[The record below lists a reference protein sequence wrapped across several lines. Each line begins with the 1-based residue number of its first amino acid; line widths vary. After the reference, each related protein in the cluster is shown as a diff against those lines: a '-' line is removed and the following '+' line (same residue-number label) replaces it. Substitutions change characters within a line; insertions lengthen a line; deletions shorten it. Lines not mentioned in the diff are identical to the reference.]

1 MSNHPTA
8 FFHQHQLALAFM
20 QCAARALHDQ
30 QIDQEEHTWLETLLS
45 ITTGSARVDLL
56 EADDGSDP
64 PTLTGTLMFSDP
76 GSSSRRVFLQSP
88 IYGLEA
94 FEDRSAADEA
104 LRHRI
109 TRHDS
114 TLEATRVQGDVFVA
128 QMNSYLSKRAKRLA
142 HMAKELARLPAL
154 DVQIGDSP
162 TTAGSTTAYN
172 RALHQFWKTS
182 TPGAKHLH
190 QLASKAFAEGFYQDL
205 AQARLADHSNPLLQL
220 NPGWAPLQAPA
231 PQCEKIHV
239 RLGTEWVEL
248 AGAFTLSLRA
258 QSAMLLYWPT
268 SGLQSL
274 SGEGALHVYLDAL
287 EAPMNLPLKY
297 TRQWRASTSRAYRRQ
312 PIHQSVF
319 VDRID
324 SIVTLQE
331 LNLAYTLSLAS
342 DDILAAQITVDDAI
356 NVCTLIDRRLGTL
369 DPTLRWSR
377 YVDTLES
384 PAPPADPV
392 FKPLLQNINQ
402 LKWLATERDAIYRA
416 SPGIRAVALRLLS
429 PALAVFGGDHHA
441 ETTLLKPAVPARSG
455 SGKLNLV
462 DLLLQRVSGF
472 SSAPISDK
480 DTFTNLDGQRLRS
493 LAPAALEQTLHH
505 AAQVFVSHFAQQLQG
520 SDSLCICLNERWV
533 SVPALLRTNL
543 EDGIRLEMLLHEYFK
558 TTSAPLLHLLKQL
571 LDKPLANQRQPLGG
585 NSTRVSGLQLNP
597 SPHTP
602 GVRLKLALVID
613 QATSGEQPIL
623 FWSPLEGLKPYANL
637 AALGSELITN
647 LTTGPR
653 PGRWQDLLPATQ
665 VGVWA
670 TWLESSDQSGLSISN
685 WLIEGDPLDE
695 IQAGLFKEQNE
706 TARQTLELAL
716 SGQDRPGT
724 FGPLIDT
731 LHTYDGIDEY
741 FETQSLAFNDL
752 HTRRVLPDWLNRA
765 TQADFEAFTALL
777 RGTLETLS
785 PQNSYL
791 SGIPSINDFA
801 REHLH
806 ARLGQDFVSSDIAP
820 DDVLLNLKS
829 FTAAPGPTGEIPS
842 AIPAATLEA
851 EQTLTEAAID
861 HFSKKLGALMSIR
874 KADGTALPAGLTPD
888 YVRRMIH
895 ELDIGSKYL
904 ARLNQDLSPENK
916 QFSERRERFST
927 MASTMLRQSTLQH
940 VLQDNWSR
948 QALAWLDAILEMPDG
963 LARQPVAGQHIIFSR
978 LQLRATPDSPPDTVN
993 GAYVICPAL
1002 AGQGPLLLFTAYTP
1016 QDSMRLYP
1024 GRAELL
1030 AALHTDTGFQTQL
1043 LAHLEPHARRTYDN
1057 GGWVEPHLHWNTES
1071 SFDISPPT
1079 PHPAQLYI
1087 EPLTGNALAIL
1098 FEDTIAHVK
1107 AIASTQAVT
1116 SAQAQWK
1123 NFTDLMTLGVE
1134 QASAFLPGRLAVLAS
1149 LWQAKSWINAATDAA
1164 RHSNWGK
1171 ALSEFATAL
1180 GSLAS
1185 SRSTV
1190 EPKRPAASAIAVQQH
1205 AVLETA
1211 RRLRSF
1217 ERRDVALTNLA
1228 KDLALPIYRTGQT
1241 AYAAVEG
1248 RVYQIVQHDEHW
1260 HIFTGTKHTG
1270 PKIRLNTERRWV
1282 LDLPTGLY
1290 GGGIGSSKIDVLSS
1304 ISAEVDAQVKAT
1316 FTVKAKGMQ
1325 QIRAADIIKA
1335 RQITAA
1341 RTLALHYLRTSLINL
1356 DGRTKTGSIPH
1367 TSEVIIKAA
1376 FDLPV
1381 APSSLARRLRN
1392 MIADIYVDMLSTSM
1406 SPKTSQRYIVGSHK
1420 RSENT
1425 ADAFVYRSDPQRRV
1439 FLADSFFN
1447 YLPSAYPVADE
1458 RITGFYPR
1466 THFQATVLIHELSHL
1481 NNATVDIAYLDAGAP
1496 YIDLISSPDPLV
1508 QAQAQGQLR
1517 VTQNRSLGP
1526 HTARDKLFKMNR
1538 NGVVSDLDNEAADAL
1553 SMLLALTGTRT
1564 LEQARDV
1571 FYSDPIK
1578 RCDVMLANADT
1589 IALLVTKLG
1598 RVPFLSAVQ

>member
-20 QCAARALHDQ
+20 QCAARALREQ

-45 ITTGSARVDLL
+45 STTGSARVDLL
-56 EADDGSDP
+56 AADDGSDP

-88 IYGLEA
+88 IYGFEA
-94 FEDRSAADEA
+94 FEDRAAADQA
-104 LRHRI
+104 LRLRMVQ
-109 TRHDS
+109 HDT
-114 TLEATRVQGDVFVA
+114 TLEATQVRGEVFVA

-142 HMAKELARLPAL
+142 HMADELARLPTL
-154 DVQIGDSP
+154 DVQASDSL
-162 TTAGSTTAYN
+162 TTAGSATAYN
-172 RALHQFWKTS
+172 RALRQFWKSS
-182 TPGAKHLH
+182 TAGSKHLH

-220 NPGWAPLQAPA
+220 DPDWAPLQAPA
-231 PQCEKIHV
+231 PQCEKILV

-268 SGLQSL
+268 SGLHSL
-274 SGEGALHVYLDAL
+274 PGEGALHAYLDAL
-287 EAPMNLPLKY
+287 EVPMNLPLKY

-342 DDILAAQITVDDAI
+342 DDILVAQVTVDDAI
-356 NVCTLIDRRLGTL
+356 NLCTLIDRRLGTL

-377 YVDTLES
+377 YIDTLES

-416 SPGIRAVALRLLS
+416 SPGIRAVARRLLS
-429 PALAVFGGDHHA
+429 PALAVFGSDHNV
-441 ETTLLKPAVPARSG
+441 ETTLFKPAVPAQSG

-480 DTFTNLDGQRLRS
+480 DTFTTLDGQRLRS
-493 LAPAALEQTLHH
+493 LAPAALEQTLND
-505 AAQVFVSHFAQQLQG
+505 AAQAFVSQFAQQLKG
-520 SDSLCICLNERWV
+520 TDSFCICLNERWV
-533 SVPALLRTNL
+533 SLPALLRTNL
-543 EDGIRLEMLLHEYFK
+543 EDGIRLEMQLHEYFK

-571 LDKPLANQRQPLGG
+571 LDKPPGG
-585 NSTRVSGLQLNP
+585 KAVRVSGLQLNP

-613 QATSGEQPIL
+613 QPARVEQPIL

-637 AALGSELITN
+637 AALGSELIAN
-647 LTTGPR
+647 LTTGAR

-670 TWLESSDQSGLSISN
+670 TWLEASDQSSLSIST

-716 SGQDRPGT
+716 SGHDRPGIYA
-724 FGPLIDT
+724 PLIDT

-785 PQNSYL
+785 PPNSYL

-806 ARLGQDFVSSDIAP
+806 ARLGQDFASSDIAP
-820 DDVLLNLKS
+820 DEVLINLKS

-861 HFSKKLGALMSIR
+861 HFSKNLGALMSIR

-895 ELDIGSKYL
+895 ELDIGGKYL

-916 QFSERRERFST
+916 QFSERQERFSA

-948 QALAWLDAILEMPDG
+948 KALAWIDAILEMPDG
-963 LARQPVAGQHIIFSR
+963 LARQPVAGQDIIFSR

-1002 AGQGPLLLFTAYTP
+1002 ADQGPLLLFTAYTP
-1016 QDSMRLYP
+1016 QDSIRLYP

-1057 GGWVEPHLHWNTES
+1057 GGWVEPHVYWNTES
-1071 SFDISPPT
+1071 SFDIFPST
-1079 PHPAQLYI
+1079 PDPAQCYI

-1116 SAQAQWK
+1116 SGQAQWK

-1149 LWQAKSWINAATDAA
+1149 LWQAKSWVNAATDAA
-1164 RHSNWGK
+1164 RHSDWGK

-1180 GSLAS
+1180 ASLAS
-1185 SRSTV
+1185 SRSTG
-1190 EPKRPAASAIAVQQH
+1190 EPERPAASAIAVQQH

-1211 RRLRSF
+1211 QRLRSF
-1217 ERRDVALTNLA
+1217 ERRDIALTNLV

-1260 HIFTGTKHTG
+1260 HIFTGTGHPG
-1270 PKIRLNTERRWV
+1270 PKIRLNTERHWV

-1304 ISAEVDAQVKAT
+1304 LSADVDAQVRAT

-1356 DGRTKTGSIPH
+1356 DQGTKNGSIPH
-1367 TSEVIIKAA
+1367 TSEVIIQAA

-1381 APSSLARRLRN
+1381 APSSLVRRLRN

-1439 FLADSFFN
+1439 FLADSFFSR
-1447 YLPSAYPVADE
+1447 LPSAYPVADE

-1508 QAQAQGQLR
+1508 QAQAQSQLR
-1517 VTQNRSLGP
+1517 ATQNRSFGP
-1526 HTARDKLFKMNR
+1526 HTARDKLFKLNR

-1553 SMLLALTGTRT
+1553 STLLALTGTRT
-1564 LEQARDV
+1564 LDQARDV

-1589 IALLVTKLG
+1589 VALLVTKLG